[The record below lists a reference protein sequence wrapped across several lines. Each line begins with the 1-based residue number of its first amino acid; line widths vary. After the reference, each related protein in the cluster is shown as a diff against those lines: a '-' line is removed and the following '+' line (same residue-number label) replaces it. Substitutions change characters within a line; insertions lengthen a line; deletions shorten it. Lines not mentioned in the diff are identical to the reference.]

1 MNCAH
6 SARSFPSG
14 GRSANR
20 TATVKMGANVS
31 RPRRSCPEMRS
42 PHNVMSADTFGNCLS
57 IGCGGCSRQNLSH
70 DARRF
75 HAGQLLFETLKRIV
89 QLPMVE
95 AQQVKHRRMQVAD
108 LDRIFYDFTSHL
120 IGLAVGNSGLDPAAG
135 HPNRERSWVMVPADP
150 LHFLTVAILAHG
162 RPAEFSA
169 PDNERVLEH
178 ASLFQISQQGRSR
191 LIHFTSAV
199 G

>member
-1 MNCAH
+1 
-6 SARSFPSG
+6 
-14 GRSANR
+14 
-20 TATVKMGANVS
+20 
-31 RPRRSCPEMRS
+31 
-42 PHNVMSADTFGNCLS
+42 
-57 IGCGGCSRQNLSH
+57 
-70 DARRF
+70 
-75 HAGQLLFETLKRIV
+75 
-89 QLPMVE
+89 MVE

-108 LDRIFYDFTSHL
+108 LERIFYDFMPQL

-169 PDNERVLEH
+169 TDNERVLEH

-191 LIHFTSAV
+191 LIHFTAAV
-199 G
+199 GEAEVQRFLWICPMGIPSPVIELNESHTALRKAPRHQTIVGKTGLARL